1 VRERESERES
11 EREEKRECFVFK
23 RERNYYYVY
32 SV

>member
-1 VRERESERES
+1 VRERERQTD
-11 EREEKRECFVFK
+11 RDPKRECFVFK